1 MYNMQAYSWFSRYYS
16 EIFAI
21 FTYYPGTNTKRE
33 FPLNVSAYAGEL
45 QLEIYTKLENGVIN
59 NNKAEI
65 LKAVRD
71 FAERKRRFRMSARR
85 SRF

>member
-1 MYNMQAYSWFSRYYS
+1 MQDCSWFSRYYS
-16 EIFAI
+16 EIVEI
-21 FTYYPGTNTKRE
+21 FTYYPGTYTKRE
-33 FPLNVSAYAGEL
+33 FPLKISTYAGEL
-45 QLEIYTKLENGVIN
+45 QLEIYNKLKDGTI
-59 NNKAEI
+59 KDDKTEI